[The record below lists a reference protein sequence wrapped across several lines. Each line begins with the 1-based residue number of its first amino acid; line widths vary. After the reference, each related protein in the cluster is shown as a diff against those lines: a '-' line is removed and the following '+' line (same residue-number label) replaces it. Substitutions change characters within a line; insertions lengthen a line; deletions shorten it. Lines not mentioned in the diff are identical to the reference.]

1 MVHRSNLVHHRVAS
15 PPESGLACGGVG
27 NRPSEL
33 LNLGPTGGAMD
44 QKLLD
49 EINDKVRAALAQGPI
64 ADVEKNLRVMLAGM
78 FSRLDLVRRDEFD
91 VQREVLAR
99 TRAKLVELERK
110 LAALEAAA
118 KAPDR

>member
-1 MVHRSNLVHHRVAS
+1 
-15 PPESGLACGGVG
+15 
-27 NRPSEL
+27 
-33 LNLGPTGGAMD
+33 MD

-49 EINDKVRAALAQGPI
+49 EINDKVRAALAQGPV
-64 ADVEKNLRVMLAGM
+64 ADVEKNLRVMLAGL

-99 TRAKLVELERK
+99 TRAKLVELEQK

-118 KAPDR
+118 KTPDR